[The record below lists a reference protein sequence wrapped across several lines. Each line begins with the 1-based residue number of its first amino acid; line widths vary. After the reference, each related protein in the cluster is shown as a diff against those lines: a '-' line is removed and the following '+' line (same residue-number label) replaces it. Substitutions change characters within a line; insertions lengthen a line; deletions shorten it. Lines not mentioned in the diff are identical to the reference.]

1 MRSAVDS
8 HAAPPLLLVLDRT
21 DGRRGGGRARG
32 VAVFAACALERRA
45 NGRGRVKGVKTF
57 NEGWQLFNYQTVE
70 LRPSNG
76 GPYVHHFTR
85 EATTREVTR
94 EARRSSLAGRE
105 NLTERQ
111 FILERRER
119 LKAATRYVLRLFANQ
134 TLPRP
139 PDPQAKCYLSGA
151 DDIRPALFRA
161 LPC

>member
-1 MRSAVDS
+1 MRSR
-8 HAAPPLLLVLDRT
+8 P
-21 DGRRGGGRARG
+21 
-32 VAVFAACALERRA
+32 VFADR
-45 NGRGRVKGVKTF
+45 
-57 NEGWQLFNYQTVE
+57 
-70 LRPSNG
+70 
-76 GPYVHHFTR
+76 YVHHFTR

-94 EARRSSLAGRE
+94 EATRSSLAGRE
-105 NLTERQ
+105 SLTERQ
-111 FILERRER
+111 FIIERRER

>member
-1 MRSAVDS
+1 MR
-8 HAAPPLLLVLDRT
+8 R
-21 DGRRGGGRARG
+21 
-32 VAVFAACALERRA
+32 ALERRA

-57 NEGWQLFNYQTVE
+57 NEDWQLFNYQTVE
-70 LRPSNG
+70 RRPGNG

-85 EATTREVTR
+85 EAT
-94 EARRSSLAGRE
+94 RSSLAGRE
-105 NLTERQ
+105 NLNERQ
-111 FILERRER
+111 VIIERRER
-119 LKAATRYVLRLFANQ
+119 VKAATLYVLRRFANQ

>member
-1 MRSAVDS
+1 MLTW
-8 HAAPPLLLVLDRT
+8 AALRRT
-21 DGRRGGGRARG
+21 TP
-32 VAVFAACALERRA
+32 FHEYY
-45 NGRGRVKGVKTF
+45 
-57 NEGWQLFNYQTVE
+57 ELFNYQTVE
-70 LRPSNG
+70 LRPSN

>member
-8 HAAPPLLLVLDRT
+8 HAAPLLLALDL
-21 DGRRGGGRARG
+21 RRGGRRAKMVNDQVMMRR
-32 VAVFAACALERRA
+32 ALERRA

-57 NEGWQLFNYQTVE
+57 NEDWQLFNYQTVE
-70 LRPSNG
+70 RRPGNG

-94 EARRSSLAGRE
+94 EATRSSLAGRE
-105 NLTERQ
+105 SLTERQ
-111 FILERRER
+111 FIIERRER

>member
-1 MRSAVDS
+1 MRPVFSGPTSRSVVPRGSD
-8 HAAPPLLLVLDRT
+8 VL
-21 DGRRGGGRARG
+21 
-32 VAVFAACALERRA
+32 F
-45 NGRGRVKGVKTF
+45 
-57 NEGWQLFNYQTVE
+57 
-70 LRPSNG
+70 NG
-76 GPYVHHFTR
+76 GPFVHHFTR
-85 EATTREVTR
+85 EATTREATRKATR
-94 EARRSSLAGRE
+94 EATRSSLAGRE

-111 FILERRER
+111 FIIERRER

>member
-1 MRSAVDS
+1 MVNDQVMMR
-8 HAAPPLLLVLDRT
+8 R
-21 DGRRGGGRARG
+21 
-32 VAVFAACALERRA
+32 ALERRA
-45 NGRGRVKGVKTF
+45 NRRGRVKGVKTF
-57 NEGWQLFNYQTVE
+57 NEYYELFNYQTVE

-76 GPYVHHFTR
+76 PYVHHFTR
-85 EATTREVTR
+85 EATLR
-94 EARRSSLAGRE
+94 EATRKATRSSLAGRE

-111 FILERRER
+111 LIIERRER
-119 LKAATRYVLRLFANQ
+119 LKAATLYVLRRPANE